1 MTAYKF
7 LQPKKDI
14 MAKPNKKFEWI
25 ATYVFNNGDTHV
37 IANSLYGDNAAEAM
51 SYANGFVTRILEKDG
66 NPNGIYIVSANVTIK
81 PKRGR
86 RPKTTATV

>member
-1 MTAYKF
+1 
-7 LQPKKDI
+7 
-14 MAKPNKKFEWI
+14 MAKPSKKFEWV
-25 ATYVFNNGDTHV
+25 ATYVFNNGDTHT
-37 IANSLYGDNAAEAM
+37 IINSLYGDTVAEAM
-51 SYANGFVTRILEKDG
+51 AAANGFVTRMLDKDG